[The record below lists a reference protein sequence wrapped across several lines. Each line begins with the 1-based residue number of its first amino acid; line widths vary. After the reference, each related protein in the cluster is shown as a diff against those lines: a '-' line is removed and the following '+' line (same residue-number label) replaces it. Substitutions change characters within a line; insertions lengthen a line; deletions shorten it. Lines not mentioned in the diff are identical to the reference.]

1 MKRKRHFENIS
12 TDDFRAELRREKY
25 KQRYHHALRN
35 TILTLVVVAAF
46 AVLASTLWFPVMRIF
61 GSSMTPT
68 LQEGE
73 IVVAIKTNTF
83 QAGDIVGFYYGNK
96 LLVKRYIAYGNKLLV
111 KRYIAGPG
119 DWVNITDDGTVYVN
133 DVKLDEPYLEEK
145 ALGDCDIDLP
155 MQVPEGRYFVIG
167 DHRATSVDSRNTVIG
182 CIAEEQIVGKIVI
195 CIWPLSEASR
205 LH

>member
-96 LLVKRYIAYGNKLLV
+96 LLVKRYIA
-111 KRYIAGPG
+111 GPG

-133 DVKLDEPYLEEK
+133 DVKLDEMMSSSMNRTWRKKLWATAILICRCRCLRDDTSLLETIEPHPWI
-145 ALGDCDIDLP
+145 LEIL
-155 MQVPEGRYFVIG
+155 
-167 DHRATSVDSRNTVIG
+167 
-182 CIAEEQIVGKIVI
+182 
-195 CIWPLSEASR
+195 
-205 LH
+205 

>member
-1 MKRKRHFENIS
+1 MDHKGSFNNIAS
-12 TDDFRAELRREKY
+12 DELRAELHREKY
-25 KQRYHHALRN
+25 KRKYHNTLRN
-35 TILTLVVVAAF
+35 TIFTLVVVAAF

-73 IVVAIKTNTF
+73 VVIALKSNSF
-83 QAGDIVGFYYGNK
+83 QAGDVIGFY
-96 LLVKRYIAYGNKLLV
+96 YGNKLLV

-119 DWVNITDDGTVYVN
+119 DWVNITKNGTVYVN

-145 ALGDCDIDLP
+145 AFGDCDIELP

-167 DHRATSVDSRNTVIG
+167 DHRATSIDSRNKGIG
-182 CIAEEQIVGKIVI
+182 CIAEEQIVGRIVVR
-195 CIWPLSEASR
+195 IWPLSGIGY